1 VKLLFAFAF
10 AQVYLA
16 LPTGDEIL
24 ARVEVETSRR
34 HVQLKDFSAARQYTM
49 KNLRF
54 GKQAATSVRMEYGQ
68 VVGDRFTVLTRS
80 GSNKLNGIIDEVLAS
95 EALASV
101 APANARHEISA
112 ANYRVRLLGTE
123 IAGGRSCYVLELSP
137 KFKSRSLIVGKA
149 WVDRASYAIVRV
161 EGQFAASLSSL
172 VGAPRITEDFVEVL
186 GFWLPAHLTSVASSF
201 LLGITELEI
210 VFSNYQLSPLNP

>member
-1 VKLLFAFAF
+1 VKLLFALAF
-10 AQVYLA
+10 AQAYLT

-34 HVQLKDFSAARQYTM
+34 HTELKDFSAARQYTM

-68 VVGDRFTVLTRS
+68 LVGDRFTVLTRS
-80 GSNKLNGIIDEVLAS
+80 GSSKLNGIIDDVLAS
-95 EALASV
+95 EVLASV
-101 APANARHEISA
+101 APENTRYEISA
-112 ANYRVRLLGTE
+112 ANYRVRPLGTE
-123 IAGGRSCYVLELSP
+123 VAGGRSCYVLDLKP

-149 WVDRASYAIVRV
+149 WVDPASYSIVRI

-210 VFSNYQLSPLNP
+210 VFSNYQLSSLNP

>member
-1 VKLLFAFAF
+1 VKLLVALAF
-10 AQVYLA
+10 AQAYLT

-34 HVQLKDFSAARQYTM
+34 HTELKDFSAARQYTM

-68 VVGDRFTVLTRS
+68 VAGDRFTVLTRS

-149 WVDRASYAIVRV
+149 WVDPASYAIVRV